1 MYSKRAMSFT
11 LIERTPSK
19 SDGYWL
25 GGSPDSANFPFRADS
40 LTLRSHRA
48 TDVGYG
54 VTMSREGKPAV
65 MVEEGLHLRHSL
77 ETERR
82 QIAGHLRRSDQAT
95 RSQSERLGQR
105 VPTRRDRQTNPDVR
119 RDKPRKGTP
128 GGSGWQSQGRRE
140 EASPCSMGEACHS
153 RGSKWEHAPADL
165 IGVKGDGMRGR
176 SRTEKSGESLHGP
189 ARVRAGIRSISENR
203 FDAVQ
208 EVGDGHSTE
217 DLGTMTSPGEGRAIS
232 LECSGR
238 KEVPA

>member
-1 MYSKRAMSFT
+1 MTRKGFT
-11 LIERTPSK
+11 LIERTAQLK
-19 SDGYWL
+19 RAGILIDG
-25 GGSPDSANFPFRADS
+25 SSIPTNFPFRVGS
-40 LTLRSHRA
+40 LTHGPRR
-48 TDVGYG
+48 
-54 VTMSREGKPAV
+54 VTGERYRVTTSREGKPAV

-95 RSQSERLGQR
+95 RSQSERLGKR
-105 VPTRRDRQTNPDVR
+105 AGRRITNDR
-119 RDKPRKGTP
+119 KPRKVTP
-128 GGSGWQSQGRRE
+128 GGYCWQSRGRCE
-140 EASPCSMGEACHS
+140 EANLCSMGEACHS
-153 RGSKWEHAPADL
+153 RGSKWEQAPADL

-189 ARVRAGIRSISENR
+189 ARVRAGIRLISENR
-203 FDAVQ
+203 FDAMQ

-217 DLGTMTSPGEGRAIS
+217 DLGTMKNPGEGRAIS